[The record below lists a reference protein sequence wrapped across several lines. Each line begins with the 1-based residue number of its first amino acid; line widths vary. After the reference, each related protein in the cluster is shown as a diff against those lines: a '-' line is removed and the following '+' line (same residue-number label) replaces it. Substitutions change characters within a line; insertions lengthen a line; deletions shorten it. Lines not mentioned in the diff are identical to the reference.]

1 MIFSITSSCKIVR
14 ISTNDSR
21 AVKQH
26 PQQREKRI
34 SLLPAH
40 KPHHHQGLVM
50 RFSLHQ
56 TNSKTASNMNS
67 EINGGISQRLEFEY
81 FNWNLNVEM
90 AQEMTIFNKA
100 FIIKDSK
107 AVNSLVINV
116 HHR

>member
-1 MIFSITSSCKIVR
+1 
-14 ISTNDSR
+14 
-21 AVKQH
+21 
-26 PQQREKRI
+26 
-34 SLLPAH
+34 
-40 KPHHHQGLVM
+40 
-50 RFSLHQ
+50 
-56 TNSKTASNMNS
+56 MNS